1 MTAQQIEAI
10 KDLIRK
16 EVQSRSVVTF
26 RDLFGRQTNYAD
38 WTATPLEFL
47 YDKYGD
53 EVAAQKGGGFLK
65 EVLMEEQKGKWEQ
78 IKQSFANRRDN
89 NEVSVYFRV
98 R

>member
-1 MTAQQIEAI
+1 M
-10 KDLIRK
+10 
-16 EVQSRSVVTF
+16 
-26 RDLFGRQTNYAD
+26 LFGT
-38 WTATPLEFL
+38 
-47 YDKYGD
+47 
-53 EVAAQKGGGFLK
+53 VFLK